1 MNGRNRFPL
10 LAAVAALMALLC
22 ACSVVELPGVAVADE
37 SGGLYAA
44 ENDPDGARYY
54 LSDGVWIDGAS
65 IPVGT
70 YVITREGSEPI
81 TVEVVRG
88 EELPAFETKKSPGNT
103 AEEPLAEAAEGSGEP
118 EGPAAEDDGKPELIK
133 ISKRYDNPW
142 LRITVRT
149 NKNVSKVSLSYSHA
163 YGSGDY
169 MTDYKPTEKNGEY
182 HWYLKYPVSEHGGR
196 VRFTVTVY
204 GTDKSK
210 FSKSFDYN
218 VPVLGH

>member
-1 MNGRNRFPL
+1 M
-10 LAAVAALMALLC
+10 
-22 ACSVVELPGVAVADE
+22 
-37 SGGLYAA
+37 
-44 ENDPDGARYY
+44 
-54 LSDGVWIDGAS
+54 
-65 IPVGT
+65 
-70 YVITREGSEPI
+70 
-81 TVEVVRG
+81 
-88 EELPAFETKKSPGNT
+88 K
-103 AEEPLAEAAEGSGEP
+103 AEAEGE
-118 EGPAAEDDGKPELIK
+118 PAAEDDGKPELIK
-133 ISKRYDNPW
+133 IGKKYDNPW

>member
-1 MNGRNRFPL
+1 MIGWKRFLLPAAIL
-10 LAAVAALMALLC
+10 LASMLC
-22 ACSVVELPGVAVADE
+22 ACSAEELPGAAVEDE
-37 SGGLYAA
+37 NGKLHPA
-44 ENDPDGARYY
+44 ENDPAGARYY
-54 LSDGVWIDGAS
+54 LSEGVWIDGAS

-70 YVITREGSEPI
+70 YVITREGGDPV

-88 EELPAFETKKSPGNT
+88 EDAPEYAKQEAGAAGTAAEP
-103 AEEPLAEAAEGSGEP
+103 AEEPAAEN
-118 EGPAAEDDGKPELIK
+118 DGKPELIK
-133 ISKRYDNPW
+133 IGKRYDNPW
-142 LRITVRT
+142 LRFTVRT
-149 NKNVSKVSLSYSHA
+149 NRNVSKVSLSYSHA

>member
-1 MNGRNRFPL
+1 MIRRNGVLLIAAAAL
-10 LAAVAALMALLC
+10 LALFC
-22 ACSVVELPGVAVADE
+22 ACSAGELPGAAVADE
-37 SGGLYAA
+37 NGTLHPAA
-44 ENDPDGARYY
+44 NDPSGVQYY

-65 IPVGT
+65 IPAGT
-70 YVITREGSEPI
+70 YVIIREGCDPV

-88 EELPAFETKKSPGNT
+88 DDLPAFE
-103 AEEPLAEAAEGSGEP
+103 AQEAAESAGEEKEQADAPEEP
-118 EGPAAEDDGKPELIK
+118 EEAAAEDDGKPELIK
-133 ISKRYDNPW
+133 ISKKYDNPW

-204 GTDKSK
+204 GTDRSK
-210 FSKSFDYN
+210 FSKSFEYK

>member
-1 MNGRNRFPL
+1 MIGRKRFLLPAAAL
-10 LAAVAALMALLC
+10 LAAMLC
-22 ACSVVELPGVAVADE
+22 ACSAEELPGAAVTDE
-37 SGGLYAA
+37 EGKLHPVS
-44 ENDPDGARYY
+44 NDPAGAQYY
-54 LSDGVWIDGAS
+54 LSEGVWIDGSS

-70 YVITREGSEPI
+70 YVITREGGEPF
-81 TVEVVRG
+81 TVEIIRG
-88 EELPAFETKKSPGNT
+88 EEAPELGEQKADAAVPE
-103 AEEPLAEAAEGSGEP
+103 AEAEGE
-118 EGPAAEDDGKPELIK
+118 PAAEDYGKPELIK
-133 ISKRYDNPW
+133 IGKKYDNPW